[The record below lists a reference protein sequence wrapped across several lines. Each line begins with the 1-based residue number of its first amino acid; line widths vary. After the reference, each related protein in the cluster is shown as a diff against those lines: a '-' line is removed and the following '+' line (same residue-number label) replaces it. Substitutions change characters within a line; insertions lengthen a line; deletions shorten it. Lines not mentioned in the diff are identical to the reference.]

1 MRYLRIPKHCFV
13 TLKTTLAK
21 GGHRVVPCCLCP
33 QTPVV
38 GVLLQPGL
46 VAISRLTNN
55 LQPSMSTTINRLISS
70 DLEKDILMFARPT
83 VACPEPWAGAS
94 AAGGAGDAQSQEY
107 PVPCSVSPCKN
118 GFVYACSCSL
128 TQLQGPYRCCTASH
142 SPVPSNPPD
151 EFRNGCGHPHIWCMF
166 PSHSSTSN
174 SKHRQAKK
182 APAQVL
188 LPGRHE
194 EGKTGRVVGR
204 GGDVSFWIS
213 HSKFG
218 L

>member
-1 MRYLRIPKHCFV
+1 MHGARNTQSHALFLHAR
-13 TLKTTLAK
+13 TDLSMLAPAPSPSC
-21 GGHRVVPCCLCP
+21 RVHIDAALP
-33 QTPVV
+33 
-38 GVLLQPGL
+38 
-46 VAISRLTNN
+46 
-55 LQPSMSTTINRLISS
+55 
-70 DLEKDILMFARPT
+70 PT
-83 VACPEPWAGAS
+83 H
-94 AAGGAGDAQSQEY
+94 Q
-107 PVPCSVSPCKN
+107 
-118 GFVYACSCSL
+118 F
-128 TQLQGPYRCCTASH
+128 
-142 SPVPSNPPD
+142 PSNPPD

-174 SKHRQAKK
+174 SKHRQPKK

-194 EGKTGRVVGR
+194 EGKAWETGRVVGR